1 MDFGKPVSDAGND
14 PVMTLAA
21 HDLWTVI
28 FDYQGRF
35 PMDKIEQTYLEMESG
50 SMSEAELREAA
61 RQYAQELIKA
71 ESDGV
76 SPVSE
81 KEAAAL
87 LKLKK
92 KDLLE
97 IMLRQGEEIDLLRA
111 RVTDLEAR
119 LASKEISISKAG
131 NLAEASLAVTAIFAE
146 AQKAA
151 DIYLSNIRKAAG
163 SRNEGLYI
171 RGADSDE

>member
-1 MDFGKPVSDAGND
+1 MWLS
-14 PVMTLAA
+14 
-21 HDLWTVI
+21 VI
-28 FDYQGRF
+28 FSQACMYFTVVKKERN
-35 PMDKIEQTYLEMESG
+35 
-50 SMSEAELREAA
+50 MSRAERA
-61 RQYAQELIKA
+61 KK
-71 ESDGV
+71 
-76 SPVSE
+76 E
-81 KEAAAL
+81 KETDNDL
-87 LKLKK
+87 SKLKK
-92 KDLLE
+92 KELLE

-163 SRNEGLYI
+163 GSNEELYI